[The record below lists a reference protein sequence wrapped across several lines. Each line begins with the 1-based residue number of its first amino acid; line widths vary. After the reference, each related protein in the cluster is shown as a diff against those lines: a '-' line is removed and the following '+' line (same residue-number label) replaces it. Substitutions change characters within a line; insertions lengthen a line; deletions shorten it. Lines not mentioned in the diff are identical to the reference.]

1 LLRLFSYFI
10 ANISLM
16 KTLKN
21 NNKWFTNEKNVPLVI
36 KMLSKYNNCPKIW
49 WIYFAFI
56 IIILHLY
63 FHAKKK
69 TCKGLFMVG

>member
-1 LLRLFSYFI
+1 MFFYSKTLSNKNAKKKSWALLKLFSYFI

-36 KMLSKYNNCPKIW
+36 KMLSKYNNCPK
-49 WIYFAFI
+49 F
-56 IIILHLY
+56 
-63 FHAKKK
+63 
-69 TCKGLFMVG
+69 

>member
-1 LLRLFSYFI
+1 MKKYKSRALLRLFSYFI

-49 WIYFAFI
+49 
-56 IIILHLY
+56 
-63 FHAKKK
+63 
-69 TCKGLFMVG
+69 